1 MKQTK
6 QSTWEFK
13 IPLTAL
19 IINLKTKTKLFFCF
33 FGKSHVLLPARSMPH
48 CVPSVNS
55 IICAWASCTC
65 SFFFFVCCF
74 KHFLSDLYVN
84 IKWCHW
90 NLLID
95 WRMLNGFG
103 MHMTFDWLDS
113 LFTPYLFVFQTYDLQ
128 RNTEEARRRKDC
140 GKQQLPMAIKLV
152 CCV

>member
-55 IICAWASCTC
+55 SICAWASCTC
-65 SFFFFVCCF
+65 SFFFCLLLQTFSFWFIC
-74 KHFLSDLYVN
+74 KHQMMSLKFAYL
-84 IKWCHW
+84 
-90 NLLID
+90 
-95 WRMLNGFG
+95 LNGFG

>member
-13 IPLTAL
+13 IPLKAL
-19 IINLKTKTKLFFCF
+19 IINLKTELPDFSTYFAFLASLMYCSLP
-33 FGKSHVLLPARSMPH
+33 GACLTVSPVL
-48 CVPSVNS
+48 
-55 IICAWASCTC
+55 SCTC
-65 SFFFFVCCF
+65 SFFVCCF

-95 WRMLNGFG
+95 WRMLNGFS
-103 MHMTFDWLDS
+103 MHMNFDWLDS

-128 RNTEEARRRKDC
+128 RNTEEARRRSDY

>member
-19 IINLKTKTKLFFCF
+19 IINLKTKTKLFFAFLASLMYC
-33 FGKSHVLLPARSMPH
+33 SLPGA
-48 CVPSVNS
+48 CLTVPSVNS
-55 IICAWASCTC
+55 STCAWASCTC
-65 SFFFFVCCF
+65 SFFFVCCF

>member
-19 IINLKTKTKLFFCF
+19 IINLKTKTKLFFFAFLASLMYCSLP
-33 FGKSHVLLPARSMPH
+33 GACLTVSPVSTAASVLELVAHVL
-48 CVPSVNS
+48 
-55 IICAWASCTC
+55 
-65 SFFFFVCCF
+65 FFFVCCF